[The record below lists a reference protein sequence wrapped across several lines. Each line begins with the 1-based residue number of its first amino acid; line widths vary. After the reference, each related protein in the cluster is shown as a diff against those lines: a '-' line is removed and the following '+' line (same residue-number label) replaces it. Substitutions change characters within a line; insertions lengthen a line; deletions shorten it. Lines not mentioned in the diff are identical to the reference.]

1 MMTLAFFGV
10 GVVSAWA
17 IGMLSRGGMSQ
28 NPDRRMYLMIAA
40 VSGLVASTAGIF
52 KEYVETLN
60 F

>member
-1 MMTLAFFGV
+1 
-10 GVVSAWA
+10 
-17 IGMLSRGGMSQ
+17 MLSRGGMSQ
-28 NPDRRMYLMIAA
+28 NPKRRMYLMIAA